1 MNPSFSNRQFVT
13 RQQVVEFAKKKIK
26 SDPVYLDT
34 ETTGLESTDEIIE
47 IAIVNSSGKVI
58 FESFVRPQKP
68 IPASATAIN
77 NITNAMVAN
86 SPSWADI
93 WPTVRNLLL
102 GHPIGMYNAEFDIR
116 MILQSLEINNIPNTT
131 KFNALDIMKVYSD
144 YMRSDRR
151 FRLEQA
157 GRNLGIPIPNSHR
170 AADDTLLTRAIF
182 HSIAGV
188 PY

>member
-1 MNPSFSNRQFVT
+1 MYPSLSNRQFVT
-13 RQQVVEFAKKKIK
+13 RQQVVEYAKKKIK

-47 IAIVNSSGKVI
+47 IAIVNSEGKVI
-58 FESFVRPQKP
+58 FESFVRPQKS
-68 IPASATAIN
+68 IPAPATAIN

-93 WPTVRNLLL
+93 WPTIRNLLQN
-102 GHPIGMYNAEFDIR
+102 HPIGMYNAEFDIR
-116 MILQSLEINNIPNTT
+116 MIKQSLAINHIPNTI
-131 KFNALDIMKVYSD
+131 KLNAFDIMKVYSD

-157 GRNLGIPIPNSHR
+157 GRNLGIVIPNSHR
-170 AADDTLLTRAIF
+170 AVDDTLLTRAIL

-188 PY
+188 QF

>member
-1 MNPSFSNRQFVT
+1 MFNSFSNKQFVT
-13 RQQVVEFAKKKIK
+13 KQQVVEYARRKI
-26 SDPVYLDT
+26 SNLPVYLDT
-34 ETTGLESTDEIIE
+34 ETTGLEKTDEIIE
-47 IAIVNSSGKVI
+47 LAIVNSSGEVI

-77 NITNAMVAN
+77 HISNDMVAD

-93 WPTVRNLLL
+93 WPEVRVLLQ

-116 MILQSLEINNIPNTT
+116 MILQSHEINKLPN
-131 KFNALDIMKVYSD
+131 NAKLNAFDIMKVYSD

-151 FRLEQA
+151 YRLEQA
-157 GRNLGIPIPNSHR
+157 GRNLGIVIPNSHR
-170 AADDTLLTRAIF
+170 AADDTLLTRAVF